1 MTMTTLHVTSLTLHT
16 KCIYI
21 IPFLI
26 LTALPSNHLCKHSQT
41 DIFENTKHRKINIIL
56 TFQSKYSFKYKQF
69 QTYTQYYQ
77 FLVTLRYI
85 TMHFLSNIMV
95 KLFIEFQEIL
105 NLKKRVLSS
114 FPQLPESQTTP
125 ASSVWVQSWNV
136 SLVHCSREDSEP
148 THCNSSQK
156 IRPVPAPYTP
166 STVAKWTFLTKSNT
180 IKK

>member
-26 LTALPSNHLCKHSQT
+26 VTALPSNNLCKHSQT

-69 QTYTQYYQ
+69 QTYTQYYR

-85 TMHFLSNIMV
+85 TIYFLSNIVV

-105 NLKKRVLSS
+105 NLKKRCHRFHSYLSRRRRRRPRCGYS
-114 FPQLPESQTTP
+114 HGTCHSYT
-125 ASSVWVQSWNV
+125 VQERIP
-136 SLVHCSREDSEP
+136 SRHTVIRRRRSAP
-148 THCNSSQK
+148 CPPRTHLLLS
-156 IRPVPAPYTP
+156 P
-166 STVAKWTFLTKSNT
+166 SGRF
-180 IKK
+180 